1 MLIAIVFLMKAGG
14 NVFQHASITGVL
26 SLQLLYVSIG
36 IEGLFCG
43 KGKVN

>member
-1 MLIAIVFLMKAGG
+1 MAVVFLMKAGG

-26 SLQLLYVSIG
+26 VLSLQLLYVSIG
-36 IEGLFCG
+36 IEGLLYG